1 LQINNYA
8 SNFIFQAYIHA
19 HSKTTGVFVH
29 PRHNFIRLVYTKK
42 KYTNKE
48 QLQVQRKIRKNG
60 SLGDQRLR
68 FIHLHY

>member
-42 KYTNKE
+42 NIQT
-48 QLQVQRKIRKNG
+48 KNNCKFRE
-60 SLGDQRLR
+60 RLER
-68 FIHLHY
+68 MDL